1 MNLGLI
7 IKAAFKNIDNTE
19 TYDVAK
25 GFLLNLVESKVPSKI
40 TGLYVFFIK
49 AYEVLK
55 FSCKQLAERVKA
67 SPNTLDNYCLTQ
79 GLKAVLAITKKVQE
93 DANAMANL
101 AGISLT

>member
-25 GFLLNLVESKVPSKI
+25 DFLINLVESKVPSRV
-40 TGLYVFFIK
+40 TGMYMFFIK

-55 FSCKQLAERVKA
+55 FSCRKLAEKVKS

-93 DANAMANL
+93 DAKAMADL
-101 AGISLT
+101 AGISLG